1 MRSGIWSGTSSVSHA
16 HIDILYLAWVSE
28 NVHLSACMAGDMS
41 TCKSSLTGATDHCHA
56 REIALAV
63 LQAIQ
68 QAIGDRL

>member
-1 MRSGIWSGTSSVSHA
+1 MRSGIWSGTSLVSHA
-16 HIDILYLAWVSE
+16 LAWVSD